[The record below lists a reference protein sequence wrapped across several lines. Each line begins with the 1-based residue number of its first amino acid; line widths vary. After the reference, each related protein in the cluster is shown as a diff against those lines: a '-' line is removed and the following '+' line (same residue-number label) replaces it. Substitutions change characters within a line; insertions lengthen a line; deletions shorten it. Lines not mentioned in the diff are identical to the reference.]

1 MTAAEASLA
10 RDHARPDPRRWTA
23 LSILLVGAFLPPL
36 DFFIVNVALPS
47 IRGDLHA
54 SAAALQLV
62 MSGYAVAY
70 AVLLIL
76 GGRLGDLYGRKRM
89 FLIGVV
95 GFAAASALCGLAWSP
110 NALVAGRLVQGVAA
124 AVLAPQALASI
135 HHLFPPTERP
145 KALGLFG
152 FMIGSASI
160 VGQILAGLL
169 IDGSALG
176 WRAVFLVNLP
186 VAALVAPAA
195 WFWLPESRGGKD
207 SRLDV
212 GGALWLAATLSAL
225 VVPLIEGRELGWPA
239 WSFASLAATPVLA
252 AVFWRYETRLA
263 ARGGNP
269 LVHPEA
275 FRQPG
280 LLRGL
285 TATLVFYSMASFFL
299 IFPMYEEFGLGYS
312 ARAAGLAFLPF
323 GLGFLI
329 GSQFAR
335 FAAARLGALAA
346 SAGMGT
352 TALCM
357 LALAYLVHR
366 GVSLGVEPVL
376 LVMGV
381 GQGTAMPA
389 MIRAVIDRVDARWS
403 GLASGLVNA
412 TLQIGAAISVA
423 VIGGLFFS
431 RIGPDAHL
439 EAIGDAFALSLI
451 CIAAAL
457 SLGAATIAGLRR
469 RA

>member
-1 MTAAEASLA
+1 MTSTDALLTA
-10 RDHARPDPRRWTA
+10 DFARPDPRRWTA
-23 LSILLVGAFLPPL
+23 LAILLTGAFLPPL

-47 IRGDLHA
+47 IRGDLNA

-76 GGRLGDLYGRKRM
+76 GGRLGDLYGRRRI
-89 FLIGVV
+89 FLVGLG
-95 GFAAASALCGLAWSP
+95 GFAAASALCGFAWSP
-110 NALVAGRLVQGVAA
+110 GALVAGRLIQGVAA

-135 HHLFPPTERP
+135 HHLFPPTEKP

-152 FMIGSASI
+152 FMIGSAAI

-186 VAALVAPAA
+186 VVALTIPAALA
-195 WFWLPESRGGKD
+195 WLPESRSAAD

-212 GGALWLAATLSAL
+212 GGALWLAATLCAL
-225 VVPLIEGRELGWPA
+225 VVPLIEGRELGWPL
-239 WSFASLAATPVLA
+239 WSFAVLA
-252 AVFWRYETRLA
+252 LSPLLATVFWRYELRLV

-269 LVHPEA
+269 LVHPLA
-275 FRQPG
+275 FREPG
-280 LLRGL
+280 LARGL
-285 TATLVFYSMASFFL
+285 AATLSFYSMASFFL
-299 IFPMYEEFGLGYS
+299 MFPMYEEFGLGYG

-329 GSQFAR
+329 GSQLAR
-335 FAAARLGALAA
+335 FVAARLGALAA
-346 SAGMGT
+346 SAGMTT
-352 TALCM
+352 TALGM
-357 LALAYLVHR
+357 IALSFLVRRH
-366 GVSLGVEPVL
+366 VSLGVEPVL
-376 LVMGV
+376 LVMGL

-389 MIRAVIDRVDARWS
+389 MLRAVIDRVDARWS

-412 TLQIGAAISVA
+412 TLQIGAALSVA
-423 VIGGLFFS
+423 AIGGLFFARLGAES
-431 RIGPDAHL
+431 RP
-439 EAIGDAFALSLI
+439 EAIGAAFSLALV

-457 SLGAATIAGLRR
+457 VFGAAMIAGLRR
-469 RA
+469 R